1 MADAVA
7 AVGLEVSVRCP
18 LVAISRAVIVRASF
32 VAPIAPAHDTFI
44 YNKIW
49 HLFSDVSEAYRAP
62 LFSKIEGQ

>member
-1 MADAVA
+1 MAAAVA

-32 VAPIAPAHDTFI
+32 VVPIARDTFI

-49 HLFSDVSEAYRAP
+49 HLPSDVSEAYRAP